1 MTTRIR
7 LGTDSPFAQAVDFG
21 SNVAAGRVLAAVAVP
36 GGFDLQ
42 WIDLPSSELAPAI
55 NHFVNVQI
63 GGNDVTGDGTQARP
77 FATLN
82 RACTLVRSFGNASDT
97 NRYCVLVGPGLFTE
111 NLVLS
116 DFTWIIG
123 ASLEATRVTFTT
135 FAFGAEWTPN
145 VVHRGGLQSMTIM
158 GTPTVS
164 FAAVA
169 SQQGRLSFVNTW
181 VNASWTFVGFNALN
195 QVIFANS
202 RLSGWTQTGIEQFYL
217 FSCTD
222 SGANNAVLNAGGG
235 LNATAFLQGSI
246 IGGALTANAPGA
258 EFANLAIYDSQV
270 VGMLTLNGLNA
281 GVTVDTSP
289 RFFRGGVTLAGGAP
303 DPRYILTG
311 AKAGNAAL
319 TSVCTQLAATGGFL
333 DSTT

>member
-7 LGTDSPFAQAVDFG
+7 LGTDSPFAQAADFG

-42 WIDLPSSELAPAI
+42 WIDAGLAPAI

-63 GGNDVTGDGTQARP
+63 GGNDVTGDGTILKP
-77 FATLN
+77 FATIN
-82 RACTLVRSFGNASDT
+82 RACTLIRTLGDASNT

-123 ASLEATRVTFTT
+123 ASLESTSVIFTT

-145 VVHRGGLQSMTIM
+145 VVHRGGLQSMTVA

-181 VNASWTFVGFNALN
+181 INASWTFVGFAALN
-195 QVIFANS
+195 QVIFDNC
-202 RLSGWTQTGIEQFYL
+202 RLSGWAQTGIELFYL
-217 FSCTD
+217 LSCTD
-222 SGANNAVLNAGGG
+222 SGANNAVVNAGGG
-235 LNATAFLQGSI
+235 LNAAAILQGTI
-246 IGGALTANAPGA
+246 IGGNLTANAPGPQ
-258 EFANLAIYDSQV
+258 FANLGLYESQV
-270 VGMLTLNGLNA
+270 VRVLTLNGA
-281 GVTVDTSP
+281 SASVTADSSP
-289 RFFRGGVTLAGGAP
+289 KLFRGGVTLAGGAP

-311 AKAGNAAL
+311 AKAGNVAL
-319 TSVCTQLAATGGFL
+319 ASVCTQLAATGAFL